1 MTDALLNILDHEFA
15 DPALLRRALLHRS
28 AAPTGDLGY
37 ERLEFLGDRVL
48 GLVVTDMLMAAF
60 PAEDEGALARRL
72 AGLVRRETL
81 ADAARGLGLG
91 SFIRLSRS
99 EEEYGGRDNETILAD
114 VCEAI
119 IGALYQD
126 GGLEAARGFIQ
137 RHWAERLAAAVEPPR
152 DAKTALQEWAQGRGL
167 PLPVYRMASRTGPD
181 HAPEF
186 TVSVEVQGQAPVEGT
201 GPSKRLAE
209 QVAAACLI
217 QRIDTDD

>member
-1 MTDALLNILDHEFA
+1 MTDPVATILGYEFA

-28 AAPTGDLGY
+28 AAPKGDRGY

-48 GLVVTDMLMAAF
+48 ALVVTDMLMAAF
-60 PAEDEGALARRL
+60 PSENEGALARRL

-91 SFIRLSRS
+91 AFIRLSRS
-99 EEEYGGRDNETILAD
+99 EDDSGGRDNEMILAD
-114 VCEAI
+114 VCEAV

-126 GGLEAARGFIQ
+126 GGLDAARSFVQ
-137 RHWAERLAAAVEPPR
+137 RHWAGRLAAAIKPPK

-167 PLPVYRMASRTGPD
+167 PLPGYRIVSRSGPD

-186 TVSVEVQGQAPVEGT
+186 VVAVEVEGHAPERGA
-201 GPSKRLAE
+201 GPSRRLAE
-209 QVAAACLI
+209 QAAATSLY
-217 QRIDTDD
+217 QRIDSDD

>member
-1 MTDALLNILDHEFA
+1 MTDPVAKILDYEFA

-28 AAPTGDLGY
+28 AAPTGDPGY

-48 GLVVTDMLMAAF
+48 ALVVTDMLMAAF
-60 PAEDEGALARRL
+60 PKEKEGALARRL

-91 SFIRLSRS
+91 PFIRLSRS
-99 EEEYGGRDNETILAD
+99 EEDSGGRNNEMILAD

-119 IGALYQD
+119 IGALYHD
-126 GGLEAARGFIQ
+126 GGLEAARRFVQ
-137 RHWAERLAAAVEPPR
+137 RHWADRLAAAIEPPK

-167 PLPVYRMASRTGPD
+167 PLPEYRIVSRSGPD
-181 HAPEF
+181 HAPAF
-186 TVSVEVQGQAPVEGT
+186 VVAVEVEGHAPDQGA

-209 QVAAACLI
+209 QAAATSLF
-217 QRIDTDD
+217 QRIDSDG